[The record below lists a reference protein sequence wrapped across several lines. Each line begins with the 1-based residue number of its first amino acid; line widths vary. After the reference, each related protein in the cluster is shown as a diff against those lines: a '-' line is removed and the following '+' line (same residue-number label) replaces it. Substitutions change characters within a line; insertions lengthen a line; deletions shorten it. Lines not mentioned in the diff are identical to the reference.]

1 MCSEGVWR
9 WERSVLAL
17 KNTWTKREVG
27 GDRLVGSKELSSSDV
42 QPLIDLYDLVTARLW
57 REGNELLGS
66 LRNL

>member
-1 MCSEGVWR
+1 M
-9 WERSVLAL
+9 
-17 KNTWTKREVG
+17 KREVG
-27 GDRLVGSKELSSSDV
+27 GDRLIGSKELSSSDV